1 MDRIPEQLP
10 KTWDNPIK
18 NYTPEQMLKFH
29 EIVERELQSRE
40 ATLYEQEYRCE
51 FIPDPDGSDTVRRNI
66 DEVVD
71 VSEFVSRSLPAVR
84 ATAEEPISAGDPVI
98 QTSPRM
104 HLVAVNWS
112 IEESDAN
119 YTLKFQFRLPDG
131 RQILTGK
138 TTMDNATFAQLRE
151 IFNNWPGEY
160 YATVD
165 SELNVK
171 IINSDDVV
179 IGQTHL
185 DEFGVEGERAGVIH
199 RVDPANILASPHV
212 RGIARTPRNLEGT
225 AITPLTIMNEVLGT
239 YNRSS
244 NGDIVYGES
253 MVAPLRK
260 QKYPEMTCA
269 LCEEH
274 IHEPE
279 NLREFLG
286 PRQTRKYLEFCKQT
300 DQKPMLYCC
309 DCFDFIE
316 KHPKILEEYT
326 RMMEAYHTFRKAESE
341 ARKSLK

>member
-1 MDRIPEQLP
+1 MVRISEQPSKL
-10 KTWDNPIK
+10 WDNPVK
-18 NYTPEQMLKFH
+18 DYTPEQMLKFY

-40 ATLYEQEYRCE
+40 VTLYEQEYRCE
-51 FIPDPDGSDTVRRNI
+51 FRPDPDGSDTEIKNI

-71 VSEFVSRSLPAVR
+71 LSEFESRSLPVVR

-98 QTSPRM
+98 QVSPRM
-104 HLVAVNWS
+104 HLVALNWS
-112 IEESDAN
+112 IEGSDTN
-119 YTLKFQFRLPDG
+119 YTLKFQFRFPDG
-131 RQILTGK
+131 GQILIGK
-138 TTMDNATFAQLRE
+138 ITMDNVVFAQFRE

-165 SELNVK
+165 SELDVK
-171 IINSDDVV
+171 IINSDDMV
-179 IGQTHL
+179 IGQIHL
-185 DEFGVEGERAGVIH
+185 DEFGVERAGVIQS
-199 RVDPANILASPHV
+199 VDPANILASPHV
-212 RGIARTPRNLEGT
+212 RGVARVPENPFAAVTSLNV
-225 AITPLTIMNEVLGT
+225 MDEVLGT
-239 YNRSS
+239 YNQS
-244 NGDIVYGES
+244 NQSPCYGES
-253 MVAPLRK
+253 AVAPLRK

-326 RMMEAYHTFRKAESE
+326 RMMEAYHVFRKAESE
-341 ARKSLK
+341 ARKNLK